1 MARYPLNRFS
11 YGNCAMLNALLFDL
25 DGTLTDTDALH
36 LLALQQL
43 LQEEDGR
50 VFSKAEFEAH
60 VSGQANANMCRY
72 LFPDRSVAEREAFA
86 ERKEVRF
93 RELSPQLTPIA
104 GLVRLLDF
112 AKEQNIGI
120 AVVTNAP
127 RANADH
133 MLQALGLRERFE
145 HIVVAEELPR
155 AKPDPLP
162 YLTGLERLQASA
174 EVTLAFEDSIPGLTA
189 AVNAGIFTVGLVT
202 SQRRETL
209 LAAGA
214 HLVIEDFDD
223 PQLWAVIDRMLSRQG
238 L

>member
-1 MARYPLNRFS
+1 
-11 YGNCAMLNALLFDL
+11 MLTALLFDL

-36 LLALQQL
+36 VQALQQL
-43 LQEEDGR
+43 LREEEGR
-50 VFSKAEFEAH
+50 TLTHAEFQAH
-60 VSGQANANMCRY
+60 VSGQANASMCRY
-72 LFPDRSVAEREAFA
+72 LFPGRPLAEHEAFA

-93 RELSPQLTPIA
+93 RELSPHLTPIA

-112 AKEQNIGI
+112 AQAQKIGM

-145 HIVVAEELPR
+145 HVVVAEELPR

-162 YLTGLERLQASA
+162 YLTGLERLNARQDAA
-174 EVTLAFEDSIPGLTA
+174 LAFEDSIPGLTA
-189 AVNAGIFTVGLVT
+189 AVKAGIFTVGLIT
-202 SQRRETL
+202 SQSREAL

-214 HLVIEDFDD
+214 HLVIEDFND
-223 PQLWAVIDRMLSRQG
+223 PQLWAVIDRMLGR
-238 L
+238 